1 MTNAAATVV
10 RSLSGIKEG
19 IKMAKVAQR
28 KVGIPSKPRGQ
39 QMGFSGNPDQNREKT
54 DETPAVLGQRPRY
67 NKLAADVSYRKAGT
81 SSVTPHTNA
90 PSTPAMNTGPLG
102 NSGGEKG
109 FK

>member
-1 MTNAAATVV
+1 
-10 RSLSGIKEG
+10 
-19 IKMAKVAQR
+19 MAKAEQR

-39 QMGFSGNPDQNREKT
+39 QMGFAGTPDQNRKET
-54 DETPAVLGQRPRY
+54 DETPAVLGERPRH
-67 NKLAADVSYRKAGT
+67 NKMAGDVSYSKAGT

-109 FK
+109 FKRRLAKKRARGS